1 MSALSALID
10 AFDPDVPIEEAWTPP
25 SAWYLDPALYAFEGD
40 AVFAR
45 SWQPVARLAQ
55 IPNVGD
61 YVSGCIAGEPWVVV
75 RSADGHAGIR
85 AFSNVCRHKGREVV
99 TGSGHA
105 ERLVCGYHAWT
116 YGLDGALRT
125 APKMA
130 GIRDFDRD
138 AMSLPELRT
147 WVWGPWIFVAHDR
160 DCPEPELDALEARL
174 DGGGWRVLR
183 WAASRSW
190 TVECNWKVYVDNY
203 LDGGYHVPHM
213 HPSLSA
219 QLDMDTYRTELF
231 DGYSIQ
237 SSASDAERTTGGA
250 LYAWLEPNFMINR
263 YGACMDS
270 NHVVPLGPTRCR
282 IDYDFFFEPSQRDD
296 EIAASMRQ
304 SDVTQRE
311 DIEICESVQRGLAS
325 RHYDRGRYAPRVE
338 QGEHHF
344 HRLLARRYRS
354 LPKIR

>member
-1 MSALSALID
+1 MELAF
-10 AFDPDVPIEEAWTPP
+10 AFDPDVPIEDAWTPP
-25 SAWYLDPALYAFEGD
+25 SAWYFDAALYALERE

-45 SWQPVARLAQ
+45 SWQPVARVAQ
-55 IPNVGD
+55 IPEVGD
-61 YVSGCIAGEPWVVV
+61 YVAGCFAGEPWLVV
-75 RSADGHAGIR
+75 RAEDGIR

-99 TGSGHA
+99 TGSGNA
-105 ERLVCGYHAWT
+105 SELVCGYHAWSYDLEGT
-116 YGLDGALRT
+116 LRS

-130 GIRDFDRD
+130 GVRGFDRA
-138 AMSLPELRT
+138 AMSLPPLQTR
-147 WVWGPWIFVAHDR
+147 VWGPWIFVSHD
-160 DCPEPELDALEARL
+160 PVELELDELTRRL
-174 DGGGWRVLR
+174 DASGWSDLR
-183 WAASRSW
+183 WVASRSW

-219 QLDMDTYRTELF
+219 QLDMSTYGTELF
-231 DGYSIQ
+231 DAYSIQ
-237 SSASDAERTTGGA
+237 SSGGDAERTEGGA
-250 LYAWLEPNFMINR
+250 LYAWIHPNFMINR
-263 YGACMDS
+263 YGACLDS
-270 NHVVPLGPTRCR
+270 NHVVPLGSTRCR
-282 IDYDFFFEPSQRDD
+282 IDYDFFFARSMRED

-311 DIEICESVQRGLAS
+311 DIEICESVQRGLGS

-344 HRLLARRYRS
+344 HRLLARCFRD